1 MLGKLFL
8 CNILAMSSL
17 CAGKDQLPGARLC
30 TSKPGISW
38 DSSDVHVVFIGDSL
52 TRYQFLATT
61 YRIHFQKTIPRS
73 LVNEKMFDSWS
84 DFYRKTTTIFSGSMK
99 CDCFRYER
107 GERKKKFTF
116 SFSRENRFFS
126 FSLHCKHSPP
136 QRFLFTFIQYFG
148 DVPSLHGRIFPSSIK
163 EARPSKRQK
172 KSIWSYD
179 NLSSALKNFVGQMQK
194 TPTHIVIN
202 VGCWPHIK
210 VMQELKSAMLIANNL
225 TSKVYWKET
234 SPSKAYALS
243 SGNSSRKYPKD
254 IDKLAKQYCKSFK
267 LCKYIKFPSTIPSHL
282 LTDDENIP
290 EYLDNIHFSSP
301 YLYVFWSKKLFKEM
315 DLNILDELL

>member
-126 FSLHCKHSPP
+126 FSLHCCTANIV
-136 QRFLFTFIQYFG
+136 RRRDFYL
-148 DVPSLHGRIFPSSIK
+148 PSFSIL
-163 EARPSKRQK
+163 EMSLPCTDA
-172 KSIWSYD
+172 
-179 NLSSALKNFVGQMQK
+179 
-194 TPTHIVIN
+194 
-202 VGCWPHIK
+202 
-210 VMQELKSAMLIANNL
+210 
-225 TSKVYWKET
+225 
-234 SPSKAYALS
+234 
-243 SGNSSRKYPKD
+243 
-254 IDKLAKQYCKSFK
+254 SF
-267 LCKYIKFPSTIPSHL
+267 HL
-282 LTDDENIP
+282 
-290 EYLDNIHFSSP
+290 
-301 YLYVFWSKKLFKEM
+301 V
-315 DLNILDELL
+315 